1 MQCNLDSKIQ
11 QRLNLSDQEIAAF
24 CQQWGIR
31 SLALFGSILRDDF
44 GQGSDIDL
52 LIAFQPQVRQGLL
65 TLARIKHAL
74 EAKLQRPVDIAL
86 KEVIANSENWIRR
99 EEILGTA
106 QTIYDQG

>member
-44 GQGSDIDL
+44 SQGSDIDL
-52 LIAFQPQVRQGLL
+52 LLTFQPQVRQGLL
-65 TLARIKHAL
+65 TLARIKHTL

-86 KEVIANSENWIRR
+86 KEAITNSDNWIRR